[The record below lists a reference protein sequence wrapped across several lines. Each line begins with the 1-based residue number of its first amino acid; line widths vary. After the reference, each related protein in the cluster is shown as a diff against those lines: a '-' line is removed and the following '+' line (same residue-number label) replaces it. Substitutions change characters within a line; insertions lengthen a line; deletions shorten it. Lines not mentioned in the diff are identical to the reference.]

1 MHVFLLSRSLIVAL
15 QFVFFPLEASV
26 GSPNLGLQPLLIVQ
40 VLGSPSCEFG
50 NTLQESS
57 AGFWTETQ
65 TKTSVRI
72 INNTTLNVSG

>member
-1 MHVFLLSRSLIVAL
+1 MLHLCRTLIIAL
-15 QFVFFPLEASV
+15 QFVFSPLEDSV
-26 GSPNLGLQPLLIVQ
+26 VLPNLGLQSLLIVQ

-57 AGFWTETQ
+57 AGSWTQTQ

-72 INNTTLNVSG
+72 INNTTL

>member
-1 MHVFLLSRSLIVAL
+1 MVQILFCPLGDSAVLL
-15 QFVFFPLEASV
+15 
-26 GSPNLGLQPLLIVQ
+26 NLGLQSLLIIQ

-57 AGFWTETQ
+57 AGSWTETQ

-72 INNTTLNVSG
+72 IYSIKIIFMAL